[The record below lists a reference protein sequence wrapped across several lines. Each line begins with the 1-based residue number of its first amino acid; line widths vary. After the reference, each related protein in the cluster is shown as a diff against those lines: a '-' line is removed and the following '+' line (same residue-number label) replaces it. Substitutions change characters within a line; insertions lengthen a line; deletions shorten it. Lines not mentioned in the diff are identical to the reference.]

1 MTSVNL
7 IYDNSGPRTPTGATS
22 NQPLAGFNNV
32 GVKSYDTS
40 VYKQAAPAGN
50 KLAAAVVKSNG
61 ESIGN
66 AQVTDNPLPPG
77 ITA

>member
-1 MTSVNL
+1 MNVNL
-7 IYDNSGPRTPTGATS
+7 IYDNSGPRTPSGATA

-32 GVKSYDTS
+32 GVK
-40 VYKQAAPAGN
+40 VYQSSTYTQPAPAGN
-50 KLAAAVVKSNG
+50 KLAAAVIKSNG

-66 AQVTDNPLPPG
+66 AYIVDNPLPPG